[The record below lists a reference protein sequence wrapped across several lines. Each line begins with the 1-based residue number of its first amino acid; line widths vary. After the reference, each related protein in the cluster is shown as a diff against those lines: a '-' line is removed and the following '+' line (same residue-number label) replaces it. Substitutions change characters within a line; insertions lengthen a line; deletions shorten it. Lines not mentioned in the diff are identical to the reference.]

1 MSAGTDGRSERDAVT
16 AGDSGAELINR
27 VGDRA
32 APAAHGSECRTP
44 ARCRGSRWSATQPVL
59 VGEAKWAKR
68 VNGSSLLG
76 GMRRKL
82 YDSKL
87 ADPDN
92 MTFVVCAREVV
103 ERSEGMTVV
112 TAADIF
118 G

>member
-1 MSAGTDGRSERDAVT
+1 MALAGRR
-16 AGDSGAELINR
+16 R
-27 VGDRA
+27 K
-32 APAAHGSECRTP
+32 
-44 ARCRGSRWSATQPVL
+44 PVL
-59 VGEAKWAKR
+59 VGEAKWA
-68 VNGSSLLG
+68 NGRSLLG

>member
-1 MSAGTDGRSERDAVT
+1 MALAGRR
-16 AGDSGAELINR
+16 R
-27 VGDRA
+27 K
-32 APAAHGSECRTP
+32 
-44 ARCRGSRWSATQPVL
+44 PVL

-76 GMRRKL
+76 DMRRKL